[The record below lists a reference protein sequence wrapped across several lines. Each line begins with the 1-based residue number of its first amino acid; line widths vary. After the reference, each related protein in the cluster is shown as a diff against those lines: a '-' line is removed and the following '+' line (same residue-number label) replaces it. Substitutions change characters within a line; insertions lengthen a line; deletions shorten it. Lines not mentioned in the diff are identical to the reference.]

1 VISRRALKRRTVA
14 EGLTNRQWVSDIRG
28 GLSVTVLVEYLQLW
42 NLVDGVVL
50 QPDIAD
56 QHIWRLS
63 ANGTYCSKSAYDALF
78 VGSIHFGPWR
88 RVLTPWR
95 RVCNGPSGVSA
106 AMELG

>member
-1 VISRRALKRRTVA
+1 MYGGCTAGSNIPPRAIKN
-14 EGLTNRQWVSDIRG
+14 EGLTNCQWVSDIRG

-63 ANGTYCSKSAYDALF
+63 AHSTYCSKSAYGALF
-78 VGSIHFGPWR
+78 VDSIPFGP
-88 RVLTPWR
+88 
-95 RVCNGPSGVSA
+95 
-106 AMELG
+106 

>member
-1 VISRRALKRRTVA
+1 V
-14 EGLTNRQWVSDIRG
+14 
-28 GLSVTVLVEYLQLW
+28 SVTVLVEYLQLW

-56 QHIWRLS
+56 QHIWHLS

-88 RVLTPWR
+88 RVLYIR
-95 RVCNGPSGVSA
+95 HQRLKNEVLSINLSNIRYYSIN
-106 AMELG
+106 